1 MEPFFYSLTKDCY
14 SYIMAAI
21 VLIIFLVGLVL
32 ISTEQQTG
40 INKSA
45 VALISAGCAWLA
57 VAFFGGHDIIPHL
70 TEIGAEIIE
79 IVLFLLS
86 AMALV
91 EVIAHYQFFDMV
103 KNRIAS
109 RNLSIKKQLWL
120 ISLLSF
126 VFSAVIDNLT
136 TTIIF
141 TQLAVLFFKGRNLL
155 IAAALI
161 VVGANAGGAFS
172 PIGDITTTMLWLQG
186 KFTSSQIMM
195 FGFLPS
201 VVMYLTT
208 AVLLIPRAK
217 EERRPGSEIAEIE
230 LLASEKTIVA
240 IAFSSFS
247 LPFVFNAIGLKPYM
261 GILVGLGITWTAVDI
276 CKKRLPNHGSH
287 FTATIE
293 NMLSKTDISSLM
305 FFAGIL
311 LSVAALDYANILDAI
326 SHALFTANPDSSRLI
341 GGSTILGLSSALID
355 NVPLTAAA
363 SDIVKT
369 TDSQIWVLLA
379 LAVGNGGSALAIGS
393 AAGIVAM
400 GIAKE
405 MTFVSYLKI
414 ATLPIVIAYVCA
426 ISVWLLQYRIFAG

>member
-1 MEPFFYSLTKDCY
+1 
-14 SYIMAAI
+14 MAII
-21 VLIIFLVGLVL
+21 VLIIFLIGLAL
-32 ISTEQQTG
+32 ISAEQRTG

-45 VALISAGCAWLA
+45 VALIAAGFTWTAI
-57 VAFFGGHDIIPHL
+57 AFFNGNEIIPHL

-79 IVLFLLS
+79 VVLFLLS

-109 RNLSIKKQLWL
+109 RNLSTKKQLWF

-126 VFSAVIDNLT
+126 AFSAVIDNLT

-141 TQLAVLFFKGRNLL
+141 TQLAVLFFRGRNLL

-161 VVGANAGGAFS
+161 VVAANAGGAFS

-201 VVMYLTT
+201 LAMYLI
-208 AVLLIPRAK
+208 AALLLIPKVK
-217 EERRPGSEIAEIE
+217 EGEKPSSEISDIK
-230 LLASEKTIVA
+230 LLASEKVIVT
-240 IAFSSFS
+240 IAFSSFA
-247 LPFVFNAIGLKPYM
+247 LPFVFNAIGLKPYL
-261 GILVGLGITWTAVDI
+261 GILVGLGITWAAVDI
-276 CKKRLPNHGSH
+276 FKKRLPNHGSH
-287 FTATIE
+287 FTASIE
-293 NMLSKTDISSLM
+293 NILSKTDISSLM

-311 LSVAALDYANILDAI
+311 LSVAALDYTKILEAI
-326 SHALFTANPDSSRLI
+326 SQAIFTANPDSVRLI
-341 GGSTILGLSSALID
+341 GGSTLLGLSSALID

-363 SDIVKT
+363 LDILKT
-369 TDSQIWVLLA
+369 ADPQIWVLLA
-379 LAVGNGGSALAIGS
+379 LAVGNGGSALVIGS

-400 GIAKE
+400 GITKE
-405 MTFVSYLKI
+405 LTFVSYLKT
-414 ATLPIVIAYVCA
+414 ATLPIIIAYTCA
-426 ISVWLLQYRIFAG
+426 IIVWLLQYRIFSGS

>member
-1 MEPFFYSLTKDCY
+1 MTTT
-14 SYIMAAI
+14 
-21 VLIIFLVGLVL
+21 VLVIFLIGLAL
-32 ISTEQQTG
+32 ISTEQRTG

-45 VALISAGCAWLA
+45 VALVIAGCTWL
-57 VAFFGGHDIIPHL
+57 VIAFSNGNEIIPHL

-109 RNLSIKKQLWL
+109 RNLSIKKQLWF

-126 VFSAVIDNLT
+126 AFSAIIDNLT

-141 TQLAVLFFKGRNLL
+141 TQLAVLFFRGRNLL

-161 VVGANAGGAFS
+161 VVAANAGGAFS

-186 KFTSSQIMM
+186 KFTGSQIMM

-201 VVMYLTT
+201 IVMYLTT
-208 AVLLIPRAK
+208 ALLLIPRVK
-217 EERRPGSEIAEIE
+217 EGDIQDSEIAEIE
-230 LLASEKTIVA
+230 LLASEKMIIA
-240 IAFSSFS
+240 IAFSSFA
-247 LPFVFNAIGLKPYM
+247 LPFVFNTIGLKPYM

-293 NMLSKTDISSLM
+293 NILSKTDISSLM

-326 SHALFTANPDSSRLI
+326 SHALFTANPDSARFI

-363 SDIVKT
+363 LDIVKT

-405 MTFVSYLKI
+405 MTFASYLKT
-414 ATLPIVIAYVCA
+414 ATLPIVIAYICS
-426 ISVWLLQYRIFAG
+426 ISVWFLQYRIFAG